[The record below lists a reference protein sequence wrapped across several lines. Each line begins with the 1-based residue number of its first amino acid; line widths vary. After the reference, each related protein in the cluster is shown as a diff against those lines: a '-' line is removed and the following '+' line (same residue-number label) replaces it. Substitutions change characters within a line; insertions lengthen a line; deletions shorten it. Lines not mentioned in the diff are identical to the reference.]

1 MSLIVIETS
10 STKVAVVQSS
20 LQEIPSINLVPCVF
34 YLEEKKSELKNT
46 VLKSVLQNKTNCA
59 ALGMR

>member
-20 LQEIPSINLVPCVF
+20 LQEIPSINLVPRVF

-46 VLKSVLQNKTNCA
+46 VLNSILQNKTNCA